1 MRARV
6 AVLVAAVLAGSL
18 AVASPA
24 HGGGVRYLDDVF
36 TDVAV
41 TRDVRFGEATNS
53 RGEVEQLLLDIYEPA
68 GDTATDRGLLIW
80 AHGSGFRF
88 GEKEQSGPSADY
100 ARKGWVAMSIGY
112 RKRPELPP
120 NAVVGILTNPTSI
133 PTAQAAARDA
143 QHDLQAAVR
152 WARANAADLGVDP
165 DRIAVGGISAGGIIA
180 LMAAFNPN
188 DPGDERDA
196 RRLLRGCGGGVPRR
210 RLRARPPGRHAS
222 AGAAPVAMYHGTS
235 DEQVPYPTSPPG
247 CVITILMGNTCEY
260 VTFVGREHTHPRRGP
275 GAGLPLPQRDPRGG
289 PPAQRRT
296 RSRLDDEVTAVGGVE
311 HLVGNLGVTTGVVIP
326 TDPNVAIE
334 QTSDLIRYFLEG
346 IGIPIRLF
354 G

>member
-1 MRARV
+1 ML
-6 AVLVAAVLAGSL
+6 LVAAVLAGSF
-18 AVASPA
+18 AAGAPA
-24 HGGGVRYLDDVF
+24 RAEGVRYLDDVF

-68 GDTATDRGLLIW
+68 GDTAMDRGLLIW

-88 GEKEQSGPSADY
+88 GEKEQAGPSADY

-120 NAVVGILTNPTSI
+120 NAIVGILTNPTSI

-180 LMAAFNPN
+180 LMAAFNPD
-188 DPGDERDA
+188 DPGDSGTPGVSSEVA
-196 RRLLRGCGGGVPRR
+196 AAVSHAGAYVPGLQGGMP
-210 RLRARPPGRHAS
+210 AP
-222 AGAAPVAMYHGTS
+222 GAAPVAMYHGTS

-260 VTFVGREHTHPRRGP
+260 VTFVGREHATLGVDLAQDFLYRSVIRGDDHLHAP
-275 GAGLPLPQRDPRGG
+275 TKVAV
-289 PPAQRRT
+289 
-296 RSRLDDEVTAVGGVE
+296 DDEVTAVGGAE
-311 HLVGNLGVTTGVVIP
+311 HLVGNLGVTSGVVIP

-334 QTSDLIRYFLEG
+334 HTSDMIRYFLEG